1 MSLPYGLLGLLTY
14 QESTGYEITKI
25 FEDSLN
31 NFWHA
36 QSSQIY
42 RELDRLEQKGWVKSR
57 SVAQDKRPNK
67 RVYTITESGRAAFD
81 EWLGEGTPQFEHSH
95 EPFLV
100 RLFFGSD
107 APEVTLALLKACH
120 EMCLSA
126 LESFPPKLRE
136 NIDRYAAEV
145 PDGNRRRMYWEMTL
159 DYGIAQTRATM
170 EWAQKCIEKLE
181 DENFEYSSS
190 MRP

>member
-14 QESTGYEITKI
+14 QDSTGYDLTKV

-42 RELDRLEQKGWVKSR
+42 RELDRLEQKDWVKSR

-67 RVYTITESGRAAFD
+67 RVYTITESGRAALD
-81 EWLGEGTPQFEHSH
+81 EWLSAGAPQFEHSH

-100 RLFFGSD
+100 RVFFGAD
-107 APEVTLALLKACH
+107 APENTLALMKTCR

-126 LESFPPKLRE
+126 LEHYQLELRE
-136 NIDRYAAEV
+136 NIGKYAADI
-145 PDGNRRRMYWEMTL
+145 PDGNRKRLYWEMTL
-159 DYGIAQTRATM
+159 DYGITQTRATI

-181 DENFEYSSS
+181 GESGDCGA
-190 MRP
+190 